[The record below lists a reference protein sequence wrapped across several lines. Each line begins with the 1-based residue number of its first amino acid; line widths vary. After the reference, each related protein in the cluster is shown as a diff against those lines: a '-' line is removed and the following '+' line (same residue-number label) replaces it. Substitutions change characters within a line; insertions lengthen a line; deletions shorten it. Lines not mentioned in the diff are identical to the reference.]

1 MAVERRLYTVDEFEQ
16 YADAPENA
24 NRLLE
29 LVEGEIREKMPTE
42 QHSICAGNIFTPLAA
57 FAHPKKLGRVTFE
70 VRHRKPD
77 DKRNALI
84 PDVSF
89 NSAKRPIVERGSV
102 PELPDLVVE
111 VKSPDDSLKE
121 LRDKMHYY
129 IANGVKIG
137 WLVIPEKRLIE
148 VYTAEIEDVLTEN
161 DTLTGGDV
169 LPGFTLPV
177 RDVFADPLE

>member
-1 MAVERRLYTVDEFEQ
+1 MAIERRLYTVEEFEA
-16 YADAPENA
+16 YADAPENQH
-24 NRLLE
+24 RLLE
-29 LVEGEIREKMPTE
+29 LIDGEIREKMPTE
-42 QHSICAGNIFTPLAA
+42 QHGYYAGNIFGHLWN
-57 FAHPKKLGRVTFE
+57 FVNQHKLGRVAIE

-77 DKRNALI
+77 DKQNALI

-89 NSAKRPIVERGSV
+89 NSAKRPLVAKGSV

-111 VKSPDDSLKE
+111 VKSPDDNLKD
-121 LRDKMHYY
+121 LRDKMRYY

-148 VYTAEIEDVLTEN
+148 VYTTEREDVLTEN

-177 RDVFADPLE
+177 RDVFADPMA